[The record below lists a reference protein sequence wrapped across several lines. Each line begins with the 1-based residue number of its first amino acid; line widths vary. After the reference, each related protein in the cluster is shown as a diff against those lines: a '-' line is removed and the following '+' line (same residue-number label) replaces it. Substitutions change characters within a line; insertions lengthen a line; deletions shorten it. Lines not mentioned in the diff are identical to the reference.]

1 MDLGHKGVKANKPLP
16 QIQSEI
22 DPGFFNIQFKING
35 KVFKIAVDGLLKF
48 EKEDPSDWA
57 DASIDKGMQ
66 ECSYYRFTFLAA
78 AEELGQAILN
88 TTREFETWKLEANS
102 IARNK
107 IIDDRLVIKK
117 EKNVP
122 NNWFGSITK
131 EELSMTIMQDEKFTE
146 YSDKINEMKKN
157 EKLLRT
163 LSLIMH
169 ERGGY
174 LQSIGKRRLEQQKMS
189 FRNYGESLI

>member
-1 MDLGHKGVKANKPLP
+1 MEIGHKGVKANKSLP

-22 DPGFFNIQFKING
+22 DESFFEIKFKING

-48 EKEDPSDWA
+48 EKEDPADWNDNA
-57 DASIDKGMQ
+57 IDKGMQ
-66 ECSYYRFTFLAA
+66 ECSYYRYTFLAA
-78 AEELGQAILN
+78 AEELGQKILQ
-88 TTREFETWKLEANS
+88 TEREFEAWKLEAYSN
-102 IARNK
+102 ARSQ
-107 IIDDRLVIKK
+107 IIDERLIVKQ

-131 EELSMTIMQDEKFTE
+131 EELGRMVMQHPEFIS
-146 YSDKINEMKKN
+146 YSDRLAEMKKN

-174 LQSIGKRRLEQQKMS
+174 LQSIGKRRLEQQKMN
-189 FRNYGESLI
+189 FRSYGESLI

>member
-48 EKEDPSDWA
+48 EQEDPSDWS
-57 DASIDKGMQ
+57 DSSIDKGMQ

-88 TTREFETWKLEANS
+88 TTREFETWKLEANN

-131 EELSMTIMQDEKFTE
+131 EELSMTIMQDDKFTE
-146 YSDKINEMKKN
+146 YSNKINEMKKN

>member
-48 EKEDPSDWA
+48 EQEDPSDWS

-88 TTREFETWKLEANS
+88 TTREFETWKLEANN

-131 EELSMTIMQDEKFTE
+131 EELSMTIMQDDKFTE
-146 YSDKINEMKKN
+146 YSNKINEMKKN